1 MNRRILA
8 VSILLT
14 SLAFACVS
22 SKETCIDESK
32 IKKDAICTMEYV
44 PVCGCNNKTY
54 GNKCQAEAGGL
65 TSWTSGSCEEK
76 KD

>member
-1 MNRRILA
+1 MKRILTI
-8 VSILLT
+8 SILLT
-14 SLAFACVS
+14 SLSFACVS
-22 SKETCIDESK
+22 SKETCIDVSK

-54 GNKCQAEAGGL
+54 GNKCQAEAAGL